1 MAGPWNL
8 QGPAVDFSPL
18 GQLYSGFIGAQ
29 DHARKQ
35 KQEDEAGP
43 LFEQMLAAYGQ
54 QQGAGAQPGSLS
66 ALAAQTGGMPGLPGN
81 GAAAA
86 VTPKGPPGE
95 REKQAFDFFVS
106 QGHSPAAA
114 AGIVGNL
121 VQESGL
127 NPGAIN
133 RGDGAD
139 GSHSIGIGQWNA
151 GRAKALQQFA
161 AERGTSVGDLNTQL
175 AFVQHELSGPESRVG
190 QQLRG
195 VNDPQ
200 AAAGIFAGYERPRGW
215 REGGDPSQ
223 IHGWQNRSGT
233 AARLMAAYG
242 GNVPANVAPRGDVQ
256 VASLGPVGVPPQ
268 AAMPTQNPNGGD
280 PTSGFNTP
288 MGQNVYGQGFNAPL
302 DTRVPLGGPQGG
314 APSAPATMQAQAQAP
329 DPRADMPSQNATEA
343 QFYVPGAG
351 GPAAAPR
358 PPAPVPAPA
367 PAAPAATGG
376 GMQPEFRAALAA
388 GLRNPQTRA
397 AAMELWKQAASPQ
410 SQYDFQVA
418 GDQMYRV
425 NKRTGAYEAIAGVN
439 KDNSTATQ
447 KEYAQAQRDGFKGNF
462 LEYQTAL
469 AEAKRPQINNNMPG
483 GEKAYSTKVGGDYGE
498 QFVSY
503 QKGGRAAAST
513 KNTLSL
519 MGSLVDDPKFYSGY
533 GAEQKMKMNSAL
545 IALGVKDPTANAPA
559 EVFRSLVNDVVL
571 GKLGGSLGAGV
582 SNTDVGFM
590 QGTAPNLVNTKA
602 GNKLL
607 IEFTGR
613 MMDRQQQIAQM
624 SRQYAAKNG
633 QIDAGF
639 DEQLAQFSE
648 ANPLFTKQDYE
659 RARAAQQD
667 TGNGSSRGAAPAP
680 RAPAGPAAT
689 SGGRATATGRN
700 GEKLI
705 HDPASN
711 TWVPLT

>member
-8 QGPAVDFSPL
+8 QTAAVDFSPL

-43 LFEQMLAAYGQ
+43 LFEKMLAAYGQ

-268 AAMPTQNPNGGD
+268 AAMPTQNPNGGE
-280 PTSGFNTP
+280 TP
-288 MGQNVYGQGFNAPL
+288 QADLPSPNA
-302 DTRVPLGGPQGG
+302 
-314 APSAPATMQAQAQAP
+314 A
-329 DPRADMPSQNATEA
+329 EA

-358 PPAPVPAPA
+358 PPAPAPA
-367 PAAPAATGG
+367 PPMAAPAGLPGVAAATGG
-376 GMQPEFRAALAA
+376 GMQPELRAALAA

-397 AAMELWKQAASPQ
+397 AAMELWKQVASPT
-410 SQYDFQVA
+410 SQFDFQVV
-418 GDQMYRV
+418 GDQLYRT
-425 NKRTGAYEAIAGVN
+425 NKRTGQIEPVQGVTKPAAPVSVSEGSRLVDPATGRVVFDGGPKNDATPDMKNYQQAKREGFTGTLLDYQKATDRSPKISVGESAAERERLANQYGLEGEDRRQFIFNGKIPSQGEKAPTEGQANADTYADRMMKAEKVLEDPAAVEAAGS
-439 KDNSTATQ
+439 STQRTLGAVPLVGNRLVSEKFQ
-447 KEYAQAQRDGFKGNF
+447 LAEQAQRDFINAVLRRESGAAISPSEFENARKQYF
-462 LEYQTAL
+462 
-469 AEAKRPQINNNMPG
+469 PQPG
-483 GEKAYSTKVGGDYGE
+483 DSPAVLKQKADNRRTSID
-498 QFVSY
+498 
-503 QKGGRAAAST
+503 
-513 KNTLSL
+513 
-519 MGSLVDDPKFYSGY
+519 
-533 GAEQKMKMNSAL
+533 
-545 IALGVKDPTANAPA
+545 GV
-559 EVFRSLVNDVVL
+559 
-571 GKLGGSLGAGV
+571 
-582 SNTDVGFM
+582 
-590 QGTAPNLVNTKA
+590 
-602 GNKLL
+602 
-607 IEFTGR
+607 
-613 MMDRQQQIAQM
+613 
-624 SRQYAAKNG
+624 
-633 QIDAGF
+633 
-639 DEQLAQFSE
+639 
-648 ANPLFTKQDYE
+648 
-659 RARAAQQD
+659 ARAGSPKRQNERKAQDQD
-667 TGNGSSRGAAPAP
+667 GWREIAPGV
-680 RAPAGPAAT
+680 RV
-689 SGGRATATGRN
+689 R
-700 GEKLI
+700 EVK
-705 HDPASN
+705 
-711 TWVPLT
+711 